1 MIEKDFFLN
10 VIENYIKYIYSSQYS
25 HLMRISSLDKY
36 YTVLYI
42 SVGESW
48 GKLLK

>member
-36 YTVLYI
+36 YTVYI
-42 SVGESW
+42 FQLESH
-48 GKLLK
+48 GVSY